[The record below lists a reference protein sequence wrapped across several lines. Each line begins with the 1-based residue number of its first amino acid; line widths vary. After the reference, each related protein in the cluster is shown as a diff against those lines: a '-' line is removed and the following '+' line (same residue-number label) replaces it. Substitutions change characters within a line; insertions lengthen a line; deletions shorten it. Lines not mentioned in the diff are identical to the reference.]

1 MSAATGD
8 GAPRRRRRIARR
20 TDRTPWN
27 KKPPAKRQLRDSV
40 EITDIS
46 RHYFVLASNQ
56 KQLPSDFD
64 QWVACLAYIRVSTD
78 DQADKYSPGS
88 QRAAIAAYCHTHRL
102 RVIDEFFDAD
112 SGDMALTSRPEGMAL
127 MAALRD
133 QEASAIAVLCL
144 DRLARNPA
152 DAHTTWRLFKRQQ
165 IELHFTERGRQ
176 EDTPHGELIF
186 GVEAAMAG
194 FERRLIME
202 RTMRGKARKL
212 DSGQWLGIQ
221 KPYGYRRTGYRS
233 EANLEIIP
241 GERDVIVRIF
251 HWYVWGDGVEGPLTL
266 RQIAKRLSEERVPR
280 PSVAKGGDPNNFHWH
295 PATVRMILGNEIYK
309 GVYVHGKTMI
319 LPKEYDN
326 QPTGHRVAVVP
337 PSRWRY
343 IPLPHCA
350 MVPEALWDAAQRR
363 LQANVEQSNRNRP
376 YHTVYLFSG
385 HIICGKC
392 GYHAHGDTVRARR
405 KNGSRPEFRYY
416 RFSNQD
422 KHCPCCNELLRC
434 QDTDELI
441 WGILRTQL
449 DETRL
454 DEHLEQLRQR
464 QSQGI
469 SLTRDRIDEIELKLR
484 DLNRRLSRLTSRY
497 GDAEDEILAA
507 SIKKTMLET
516 SDEIKATQAELARAK
531 VSLDHAELTEERE
544 SQIRQMAA
552 AIRRRLGSAV
562 TLEQKRAIMSSLEFK
577 VRVFWDDPALPRAEL
592 NWCLGG
598 HQSFGLSEP
607 LYIPATSNSRRQSAR
622 TR

>member
-1 MSAATGD
+1 MTAATVD
-8 GAPRRRRRIARR
+8 DAPRRRRRIARR

-46 RHYFVLASNQ
+46 RHYFVLGSNQ
-56 KQLPSDFD
+56 TQLPDDFD
-64 QWVACLAYIRVSTD
+64 RWVACLAYIRVSTD

-88 QRAAIAAYCHTHRL
+88 QRTAIAAYCHTHRL

-127 MAALRD
+127 MSALHD
-133 QEASAIAVLCL
+133 QEASTIAVLCL

-202 RTMRGKARKL
+202 RTMRGKDRKL

-233 EANLEIIP
+233 DANLEIIP
-241 GERDVIVRIF
+241 SERDVIVSIF
-251 HWYVWGDGVEGPLTL
+251 HWYVWGDGAEGAFTL
-266 RQIAKRLSEERVPR
+266 RQIAKRLSEKRVPR
-280 PSVAKGGDPNNFHWH
+280 PSVAKGGDPDNFHWH
-295 PATVRMILGNEIYK
+295 PATVRMILSNEIYK
-309 GVYVHGKTMI
+309 GVYVHGKTMM

-326 QPTGHRVAVVP
+326 QPKSDRVAVTP
-337 PSRWRY
+337 RSRWRF

-363 LQANVEQSNRNRP
+363 LQANIEQSSRNRP
-376 YHTVYLFSG
+376 YHTIYLMSG
-385 HIICGKC
+385 FVVCCKC
-392 GYHAHGDTVRARR
+392 GYHAHGDTVRPRR
-405 KNGSRPEFRYY
+405 KSGARPEFRYY
-416 RFSNQD
+416 RFSNKDQS
-422 KHCPCCNELLRC
+422 CACCNELLRC
-434 QDTDELI
+434 QDVDDLL
-441 WGILRTQL
+441 WGILRVQL
-449 DETRL
+449 DESRL
-454 DEHLEQLRQR
+454 NEHLEQLRRR
-464 QSQGI
+464 QAEGANF
-469 SLTRDRIDEIELKLR
+469 TRDRIEEIEVKMR
-484 DLNRRLSRLTSRY
+484 DLDRRLTRLTSRY
-497 GDAEDEILAA
+497 GDTDDEIVAA
-507 SIKKTMLET
+507 AIKKTMLEI
-516 SDEIKATQAELARAK
+516 SEEIKVTKAELARAK
-531 VSLDHAELTEERE
+531 TSLDHAELTEERE

-577 VRVFWDDPALPRAEL
+577 VRVSWDDPALPRAEL

-607 LYIPATSNSRRQSAR
+607 LYIPATSNSRRRGCR